1 MQNVQST
8 SEAGP
13 LFASKLPSK
22 YPQNYHPARCGL
34 SATNFVAR
42 RVNYPPFAI
51 FDEDKLQK
59 QVTCVTFE
67 IVNKFVDSNF
77 QKGKIGEKKADTPS
91 PFLYLNLFCT
101 CNL

>member
-51 FDEDKLQK
+51 LDEDKVQK

-67 IVNKFVDSNF
+67 IVNKFVDRNF
-77 QKGKIGEKKADTPS
+77 PKGENWGKESRHPLPLS
-91 PFLYLNLFCT
+91 LFE
-101 CNL
+101 LILHL

>member
-51 FDEDKLQK
+51 FDEDKVQK

-67 IVNKFVDSNF
+67 IVNKQISKKKTF
-77 QKGKIGEKKADTPS
+77 GEKKEKENRWFLGRPS
-91 PFLYLNLFCT
+91 SS
-101 CNL
+101 